1 MLAVAALAFIG
12 CSQEVDL
19 QEPKTDVSG
28 THTLT
33 FVVQKQAD
41 TRTAVVEGETTA
53 SYVWT
58 EKDDQYFHIYENG
71 IEATEIEMSL
81 SNDNKTATFTATFDD
96 TDTTAFSYTAVY
108 GNEVSN
114 KRNPLI
120 PYSQVPAL
128 DSFDPAADVMVSAE
142 PITLDGNA
150 AADATTEFLFK
161 LQRVVSVNKMTLK
174 GLEAGE
180 VVKAVELISTDGYLS
195 ARYGFDK
202 ANYTGEKKTLTFD
215 YSSVDNAVVRTDGTF
230 PVYFTAAPVSGIT
243 FSVKVTTDKRVYL
256 RDDFTSKLTLEVGK
270 FRRFGVNLAG
280 YGEVISQGTVYT
292 LVESSEDLFDGATYI
307 IVGSKE
313 VEQEIKYYALG
324 KQANNNRSG
333 SPVPSPSNKAIV
345 IDNTVT
351 PYPVVLKKNGEN
363 WFIID
368 NLLSSDKYGQYI
380 YNASTSGESPKSYL
394 RSESAP
400 DSANKAEWIISY
412 ANGQASI
419 VNVGN
424 KDRGC
429 LVMNYNGGSPL
440 FNVYA
445 SVGSYSPISIY
456 VDKSTCVVLAD
467 PELAFDK
474 AEVSASW
481 DEQGSFVAPV
491 LSNPHSLAVTYSSSD
506 PEVATVDADGAVTFV
521 GNGTTVITATSEKTE
536 TYNAGS
542 AQYTLTITGAPVE
555 LAFET
560 IAELNDLA
568 ETTAAEYSGKL
579 TNAVVSFVAS
589 ANAAI
594 IKDATGSIT
603 YYKSGHGLKQGQA
616 FSGELDVTVIN
627 YNGLYTEITA
637 CSATFTGE
645 GSEVAPEVVAL
656 SDLIGNYSTYQNA
669 YVKVDDLTV
678 TSVSGQNINVKSGDD
693 TYVVYDNTKKAT
705 CVAGDVISVVGT
717 VTKYNTTEE
726 VKVWNVDDLTITQ
739 EHAQAE
745 HTVTFTQPA
754 EGGTIAVSVD
764 GAPIESGAKVMEGK
778 VVTLTATVS
787 EGYTFDGWS
796 VSGATVSGNTETAT
810 FTVGTSDV
818 TVEAAFKSVS
828 ANAVVLEFD
837 FSDRSK
843 NGLDEWPKSAQDEG
857 STQTYV
863 DDENNEYSFDIT
875 SGIYMG
881 SYSSEFYLF
890 LGSKTKKT
898 SQYISLPSVDGHSL
912 VSVEVYSRSG
922 ASANATGLVT
932 SDKNGT
938 NATAEGSTKISQTG
952 VTTWTIN
959 KASDKYYFCADNTSY
974 NAQVTKLV
982 LTYE

>member
-1 MLAVAALAFIG
+1 MKSSMVETLVKQFVAMNRLNRYGMLAVAALAFIG
-12 CSQEVDL
+12 CSKEVDL
-19 QEPKTDVSG
+19 QEPKTEVSG

-33 FVVQKQAD
+33 FVVQKQTD

-81 SNDNKTATFTATFDD
+81 SNDNKTATFTATFSD

-108 GNEVSN
+108 GSDVSA

-120 PYSQVPAL
+120 PNSQVPAL

-180 VVKAVELISTDGYLS
+180 VVKTVELISTDGYLS

-202 ANYTGEKKTLTFD
+202 ANYTGDKRSLVFD
-215 YSSVDNAVVRTDGTF
+215 YTSLDDAVVGTDGTF

-270 FRRFGVNLAG
+270 FRRFGINLAG
-280 YGEVISQGTVYT
+280 YGEAITEGTDYVILNSQ
-292 LVESSEDLFDGATYI
+292 EDLFDGATYI
-307 IVGSKE
+307 LVSSSYTLG
-313 VEQEIKYYALG
+313 EQK
-324 KQANNNRSG
+324 NNNRG
-333 SPVPSPSNKAIV
+333 AVAVTDNDGVININNEIDAYPIV
-345 IDNTVT
+345 IEAVAGGYAMKDVRN
-351 PYPVVLKKNGEN
+351 
-363 WFIID
+363 
-368 NLLSSDKYGQYI
+368 DKYLYT
-380 YNASTSGESPKSYL
+380 ASTS
-394 RSESAP
+394 
-400 DSANKAEWIISY
+400 ANRLLTRDNIGTDNCAVWTISIS
-412 ANGQASI
+412 NKVVSI
-419 VNVGN
+419 TNVGN
-424 KDRGC
+424 TSRGI
-429 LVMNYNGGSPL
+429 LVFNPNNGSPL
-440 FNVYA
+440 FSGYG
-445 SVGSYSPISIY
+445 SVPSGATAELALY
-456 VDKSTCVVLAD
+456 VDESTCVELAD

-521 GNGTTVITATSEKTE
+521 GNGTTLITATSEKTE

-603 YYKSGHGLKQGQA
+603 YYKSGHGLKQGQT

-796 VSGATVSGNTETAT
+796 VSGATVSGNTTTETI
-810 FTVGTSDV
+810 TVGASDV
-818 TVEAAFKSVS
+818 VIAANISKIVTGTTVEITSAAAVSGGMSSTAGAQTGTVDGVKIDISNGLANDTQIRVYKGASITISAPEGKKVAKIVFTCTASGDSQYGPGCFSAVDGYTYSGNTGTWVGSSSSVS
-828 ANAVVLEFD
+828 FTASSNQVRATSIVV
-837 FSDRSK
+837 
-843 NGLDEWPKSAQDEG
+843 
-857 STQTYV
+857 TY
-863 DDENNEYSFDIT
+863 
-875 SGIYMG
+875 
-881 SYSSEFYLF
+881 L
-890 LGSKTKKT
+890 
-898 SQYISLPSVDGHSL
+898 
-912 VSVEVYSRSG
+912 
-922 ASANATGLVT
+922 
-932 SDKNGT
+932 
-938 NATAEGSTKISQTG
+938 
-952 VTTWTIN
+952 
-959 KASDKYYFCADNTSY
+959 
-974 NAQVTKLV
+974 
-982 LTYE
+982 